1 MSGRQASLHQ
11 THPVI
16 PHVVCVLEVR
26 HMHACV
32 CMRVRTPGDQQPAL
46 GRMERFTRLY
56 RSAVL
61 NFQSYRENVIV

>member
-32 CMRVRTPGDQQPAL
+32 CMRVHACAHSWG
-46 GRMERFTRLY
+46 
-56 RSAVL
+56 SAT
-61 NFQSYRENVIV
+61 SSGENGAFHSTK